1 MLIIVPSSEGK
12 RALTSGAPLDL
23 PSLSFPEL
31 TDLRAAVLGALI
43 KTSGEPDRLDRI
55 VVGASLIGE
64 LERNRSLSTWPTGPV
79 LEIYDGVLHRALDAG
94 SLSARAK
101 RRAGRSLLLASSLFG
116 LLRPS
121 DHIPPYRLPVDADL
135 LGLPSLATFWRSQL
149 ATLIERTAVDTGVV
163 LDLRAASYRLLGASR
178 GADTL
183 TLRLLPG
190 VPGGNVALK
199 HARGSAAR
207 HLLESERTP
216 ETIRELA
223 ALLCEL
229 WPGTLS
235 RPAGRNAPWLLSIDP
250 RGAAGR

>member
-12 RALTSGAPLDL
+12 RASTSGAPLDL

-31 TDLRAAVLGALI
+31 TDLRAAVLSALI

-64 LERNRSLSTWPTGPV
+64 LERNRSLFTQPTGPV
-79 LEIYDGVLHRALDAG
+79 LEIYDGVLHRALDGG

-101 RRAGRSLLLASSLFG
+101 RRAGHSLLLASSLFG

-121 DHIPPYRLPVDADL
+121 DHIPPYRLPIDADL
-135 LGLPSLATFWRSQL
+135 LGLPSLATFWRTQL
-149 ATLIERTAVDTGVV
+149 TTLIDHTMGDAGIV
-163 LDLRAASYRLLGASR
+163 LDLRAANYRLLGASR

-190 VPGGNVALK
+190 APGGNVALK
-199 HARGSAAR
+199 QARGSAAR
-207 HLLESERTP
+207 YLLESESTP

-223 ALLCEL
+223 ARLCEL

-235 RPAGRNAPWLLSIDP
+235 RPAGKNAPWLLSIDP
-250 RGAAGR
+250 RGIARR

>member
-12 RALTSGAPLDL
+12 RAPTSGAPLDL
-23 PSLSFPEL
+23 QSLSFPEL

-101 RRAGRSLLLASSLFG
+101 RRAAHSLLLASSLFG

-149 ATLIERTAVDTGVV
+149 SVTLVTASADTGVI
-163 LDLRAASYRLLGASR
+163 LDLRAASYRSLAPSDPERTVTIRLAPGVAGGNTTLKRTRGLTARRLLERADLPTTPTALAESLDASWSVDLTAPRGPAQGWILVIDPASR
-178 GADTL
+178 A
-183 TLRLLPG
+183 
-190 VPGGNVALK
+190 
-199 HARGSAAR
+199 
-207 HLLESERTP
+207 
-216 ETIRELA
+216 
-223 ALLCEL
+223 
-229 WPGTLS
+229 
-235 RPAGRNAPWLLSIDP
+235 
-250 RGAAGR
+250 